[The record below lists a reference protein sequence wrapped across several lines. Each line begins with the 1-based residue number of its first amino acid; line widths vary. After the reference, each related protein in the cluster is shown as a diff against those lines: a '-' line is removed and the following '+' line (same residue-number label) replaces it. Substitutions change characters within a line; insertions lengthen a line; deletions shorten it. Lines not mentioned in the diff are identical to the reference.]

1 MGTLPLE
8 RRNSVEPN
16 KKLAR
21 EHGTKSG
28 QIAIKGAI
36 TQPDLT
42 GVSPGSSSDMIAARE
57 IVDPGTSRVIKSNTR
72 PVDGGPS
79 RPTATSAATFGADV
93 TGPSEPHSED

>member
-1 MGTLPLE
+1 
-8 RRNSVEPN
+8 VEPN

-42 GVSPGSSSDMIAARE
+42 GSTRRPEPPTS
-57 IVDPGTSRVIKSNTR
+57 DPGMAQEMVNPETSRAVESNAM
-72 PVDGGPS
+72 PVSGEPGL
-79 RPTATSAATFGADV
+79 PTATSAATFGADA
-93 TGPSEPHSED
+93 TGPSGPHSEG